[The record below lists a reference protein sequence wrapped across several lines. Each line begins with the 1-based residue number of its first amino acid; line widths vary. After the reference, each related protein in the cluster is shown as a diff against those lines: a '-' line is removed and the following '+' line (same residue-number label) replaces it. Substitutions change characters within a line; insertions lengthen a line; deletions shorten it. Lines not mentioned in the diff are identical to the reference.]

1 MTSPANSAGVGPVQ
15 IPVVGDQKI
24 RAWPKFPAGGQA
36 NYTALSLALR
46 CEYETDAHFAAYSA
60 PSIRRRLGKDALLK
74 PGALA
79 ELASG
84 VAMLLVIFDVDCPA
98 AHQGDPHATDAWW
111 LDEVEKRAALFK
123 AHPNG
128 FAYRTRGGYRVVY
141 RLAEPI
147 VLRDG
152 TDAEAWSIRYCV
164 WIAYLSREFEI
175 AADPAC
181 KDWTRPFRL
190 PHATRDAGGR
200 PERRETIG
208 DAESIGEWVCEPS
221 KEDHTAARALC
232 RKRERKKDATHTT
245 AMAPTVPPGEGILV
259 RLFAGRGWLGD
270 EIEAGKWN
278 AICPNETAHTK
289 GSPLDGSTILYAPSP
304 GEAYGWLHCSHAHC
318 QGRGIRDVLGAF
330 TEHEIKSVT
339 SEVRARSSTGNAPV
353 AGSASAAGE
362 TSERSA
368 LDAPVGSGG
377 APTELPVFER
387 GDHAELADVL
397 LEQLS
402 SSRDLLVHDEG
413 GLYRYEASGG
423 RWRLL
428 KKPVLHRLVKAFA
441 GSQGIEGPLEVQ
453 VSDANG
459 AITFAGAEVHREEFF
474 SSAPRGV
481 HFKNGFV
488 VVTATG
494 EIVVQGHSP
503 DHRARSGFDFEH
515 APAAPCPRWL
525 AFLAETF
532 AGDADASAKISCIQ
546 EMGGAALLGIA
557 PKYQKDVIF
566 LGEGSNGKNVIID
579 VLVAAMPAGTTCAIA
594 PQDWG
599 NEYRLAMLA
608 GKHLNVVSE
617 LPETDILSSVT
628 FKAIITGD
636 LVTGREIREAPFDFR
651 ARAAHVFAANQLP
664 GTTDQS
670 KGFWRRQMILSF
682 NNVVPDGQQ
691 NPRLAEEILAAE
703 LPAIVRWLLDGASSL
718 IRNGRYTLPPSSIA
732 EIERW
737 RRTTDVVDTFLVECT
752 APARTDDERIGAKEL
767 YRSYRDWSVENGHRF
782 PVASNTFGLRMRRLG
797 RRSQHTKRGNFYPLR
812 LLAPGEPPPDIDGT
826 LDEGSGAAGEG
837 GEEGEGLPGDVPRA
851 CARARVREDADE
863 SPSSPSP
870 SPQVVVAQGV
880 EGEGWSFT
888 SPSPPSPL
896 SEVADDGDSGAA
908 TSVVPG
914 DGPVCPLCDRT
925 DRNAGADTDCRPC
938 RQYLEA
944 TGARPPTRGPGPT
957 FPTNERWS

>member
-1 MTSPANSAGVGPVQ
+1 MTAPANSAGADTVQ
-15 IPVVGDQKI
+15 VPVVRDQKI
-24 RAWPKFPAGGQA
+24 RSWPKFPAGGEA
-36 NYTALSLALR
+36 RYTALPFALR
-46 CEYETDAHFAAYSA
+46 HEYDSDAHFAAYSA
-60 PSIRRRLGKDALLK
+60 PSIRRRLGTDALLK
-74 PGALA
+74 PGALV
-79 ELASG
+79 ELAPG
-84 VAMLLVIFDVDCPA
+84 VAMLLVLFDVDCPA
-98 AHQGDPHATDAWW
+98 AHQGDPHASDAWW
-111 LDEVEKRAALFK
+111 LDEVEKLAALFK

-128 FAYRTRGGYRVVY
+128 FAYRTRGGYRIVF

-164 WIAYLSREFEI
+164 WLAYLAREFEI
-175 AADPAC
+175 TADPAC
-181 KDWTRPFRL
+181 KDWTRLFRL
-190 PHATRDAGGR
+190 PHATRDEGGR

-208 DAESIGEWVCEPS
+208 DAEAIGAWVCEPS
-221 KEDHTAARALC
+221 KQDQTAAKALC

-245 AMAPTVPPGEGILV
+245 AMAPTVPPAEGVLV

-270 EIEAGKWN
+270 KLEAGKWN
-278 AICPNETAHTK
+278 AICPNEVAHSK

-330 TEHEIKSVT
+330 GEQEIKSVAARVQT
-339 SEVRARSSTGNAPV
+339 RAPDGNAPG
-353 AGSASAAGE
+353 ADSAPADDEA
-362 TSERSA
+362 SERAA
-368 LDAPVGSGG
+368 LAAAVGSGG
-377 APTELPVFER
+377 APPELPVFER

-402 SSRDLLVHDEG
+402 SSRALLVHDEG

-423 RWRLL
+423 RWKLL
-428 KKPVLHRLVKAFA
+428 KKPLLHRLVKALA
-441 GSQGIEGPLEVQ
+441 GSAGIDGPLEVQ

-459 AITFAGAEVHREEFF
+459 AITFAGAEVHRDEFF

-481 HFKNGFV
+481 HFTNGFV

-494 EIVVQGHSP
+494 EIVVQKHAP
-503 DHRARSGFDFEH
+503 EHRARSGFDFEL
-515 APAAPCPRWL
+515 APVAACPKWRG
-525 AFLAETF
+525 FLDETF
-532 AGDADASAKISCIQ
+532 AGDADAREKIACIQ

-599 NEYRLAMLA
+599 QEYRLAKLA

-617 LPETDILSSVT
+617 LPESDILSSGT

-670 KGFWRRQMILSF
+670 YGFWRRHMILSF
-682 NNVVPDGQQ
+682 NRIVPDGQQ

-718 IRNGRYTLPPSSIA
+718 IRNGRYTVPPSSIA

-737 RRTTDVVDTFLVECT
+737 RRTTDVVDTFLAECT
-752 APARTDDERIGAKEL
+752 APARTDDERIGAKEI

-782 PVASNTFGLRMRRLG
+782 SVASNTFGQRMRRLG
-797 RRSQHTKRGNFYPLR
+797 RRSQHTKRGNFYPVR
-812 LLAPGEPPPDIDGT
+812 LLAPGEPPPEVRGEA
-826 LDEGSGAAGEG
+826 DERSGGAGER

-851 CARARVREDADE
+851 CARARVREDAEE

-888 SPSPPSPL
+888 SPSPPSPWTGG
-896 SEVADDGDSGAA
+896 ADGAA
-908 TSVVPG
+908 ARETVVPSAPWRCANCASG
-914 DGPVCPLCDRT
+914 DGWLTRVNGDRRCRTCHPPV
-925 DRNAGADTDCRPC
+925 AGA
-938 RQYLEA
+938 EA
-944 TGARPPTRGPGPT
+944 R
-957 FPTNERWS
+957 